1 MRYIKHLFVRSF
13 YQCAAPARLAL
24 LCAGFA
30 ALGGCTNETD
40 SVGGSSTADGHIPLA
55 LEIMASGFTGQP
67 DASPDTRASEQ
78 DNYDTWFEETDAIGL
93 FAVRGIGTPVA
104 AIVDGINNSKL
115 TYAPADD
122 ASHKPTWQP
131 ADAATTLY
139 YYADVTYIA
148 YYPYKDGI
156 AIDPTQSASTIL
168 ASFSGKTELQPAAD
182 QSTPEAYA
190 ASDLMTASGTAT
202 DTADPSRKLLS
213 LTFTHSYSLL
223 VVKTNIM
230 APKYD
235 APDGS
240 FKYHS
245 RLRVAVADAIA
256 ANAVLNDVK
265 AWKKTDGEFRSIVKP
280 TGNNALS
287 GSYERGGIIVEY
299 SGTAGTATQNRQAGK
314 YYELTVNA
322 TMPNTPATATR
333 ALKAGDFYY
342 ADGTVWPGGVAPEVE
357 DAPMKESC
365 IGVVFWVG
373 DPGTGDAQGQG
384 DALLASEH
392 SGCTHGLVVSLTNV
406 NTSTEHWSETA
417 EAVNDW
423 TNGSSGPGIDI
434 RATDKYQ
441 GYSNTKALTA
451 YNNNIRTSTPASL
464 ILPIESILAY
474 RQATPAPVTSS
485 DWYLPSVME
494 LKYMLWG
501 QGQAQPQTGA
511 GRKLMKEQLLKIDQS
526 YYLSGQPYWTSTEI
540 DASLAYGIP
549 GNEILTT
556 LSKNAQYN
564 TFNSLAILA
573 F

>member
-156 AIDPTQSASTIL
+156 AIDPTQSAATIL

-299 SGTAGTATQNRQAGK
+299 SGTSD
-314 YYELTVNA
+314 
-322 TMPNTPATATR
+322 PAT
-333 ALKAGDFYY
+333 
-342 ADGTVWPGGVAPEVE
+342 
-357 DAPMKESC
+357 S
-365 IGVVFWVG
+365 
-373 DPGTGDAQGQG
+373 
-384 DALLASEH
+384 
-392 SGCTHGLVVSLTNV
+392 
-406 NTSTEHWSETA
+406 
-417 EAVNDW
+417 
-423 TNGSSGPGIDI
+423 
-434 RATDKYQ
+434 
-441 GYSNTKALTA
+441 
-451 YNNNIRTSTPASL
+451 
-464 ILPIESILAY
+464 
-474 RQATPAPVTSS
+474 
-485 DWYLPSVME
+485 
-494 LKYMLWG
+494 
-501 QGQAQPQTGA
+501 
-511 GRKLMKEQLLKIDQS
+511 
-526 YYLSGQPYWTSTEI
+526 
-540 DASLAYGIP
+540 
-549 GNEILTT
+549 
-556 LSKNAQYN
+556 
-564 TFNSLAILA
+564 
-573 F
+573 